1 MNVGCTRVMCLELR
15 LKEAE
20 GCCGWHLLSAT
31 SRPWKKMDIVKRKKR
46 ESTTME
52 DGDVGI
58 RLLILSGEVFDSG
71 KNLFVSGPDWS
82 GAGAF
87 EVYLWAGRTLLV
99 EFELLGGGG
108 SEPAVEVDE
117 DDSITTGNAV
127 VQGLE

>member
-1 MNVGCTRVMCLELR
+1 MFGVA
-15 LKEAE
+15 AE
-20 GCCGWHLLSAT
+20 GGGGLLWVAFALCDE
-31 SRPWKKMDIVKRKKR
+31 PPVEEDGYR
-46 ESTTME
+46 EE
-52 DGDVGI
+52 EEARVDDNGKGEYGDVGI

-87 EVYLWAGRTLLV
+87 EVYLWPGRTLLV
-99 EFELLGGGG
+99 EFELSGGEEGLVGG
-108 SEPAVEVDE
+108 SEPAVEVDK